1 MQTTSTT
8 ELRRW
13 KRESAVIPVSLVL
26 KADRQKS
33 DTSTATTDVS
43 VSGMGV
49 RTTLPLVPRQEV
61 TIVMEGEFCR
71 TIPARV
77 IWVREDKSSN
87 STIAGLKFL

>member
-1 MQTTSTT
+1 MQPKSTA
-8 ELRRW
+8 EIRRW
-13 KRESAVIPVSLVL
+13 KREPVVIPVNLVL
-26 KADRQKS
+26 KADNQKS
-33 DTSTATTDVS
+33 DSYAATTDVS

-49 RTTLPLVPRQEV
+49 RTTLALVPRQEV

-77 IWVREDKSSN
+77 IWMREDKSSN